1 MEMPAMVCNIVISF
15 IIPFIIWLILVVRN
29 KDERKG
35 MVMLFILGALF
46 YAGMQWGIKQ
56 HGLAYLFNH
65 TDFQSFMEDHYIP
78 YLLVVA
84 LAGAILAVIPEWI
97 TIQLVFRRKVTF
109 KQAIALG
116 LGYTISETGFLI
128 VYPGVMTFIMYFK
141 EKETEFTTSAG
152 ELFLSGYERILLTV
166 IGTGLIVVLAY
177 FIEQKMVIRGVIIK
191 VISQMLIAFLPGF
204 FIAFSTKN
212 YLEVFDRSITLG
224 MVYVVLTAA
233 CLCAIA
239 VMNSLKWKMY
249 ENSK

>member
-15 IIPFIIWLILVVRN
+15 IIPLIIWIILVIRN

-35 MVMLFILGALF
+35 MIMLFILGVLF

-65 TDFQSFMEDHYIP
+65 TDFQSFMENHYIP

-97 TIQLVFRRKVTF
+97 TIRFAFGSKVTF
-109 KQAIALG
+109 KQAVAFG

-128 VYPGVMTFIMYFK
+128 VYPGIMTFIMYFK
-141 EKETEFTTSAG
+141 EKETEFATSVG
-152 ELFLSGYERILLTV
+152 ELFLSGYERILLTI
-166 IGTGLIVVLAY
+166 IGTGLIVILTY
-177 FIEQKMVIRGVIIK
+177 FIEQKMVIRGIIIK
-191 VISQMLIAFLPGF
+191 VICQMLIAFLPGF

-212 YLEVFDRSITLG
+212 YLEVFDRSMTLV
-224 MVYVVLTAA
+224 MVYVVLTVA
-233 CLCAIA
+233 CVCSIA

-249 ENSK
+249 EK